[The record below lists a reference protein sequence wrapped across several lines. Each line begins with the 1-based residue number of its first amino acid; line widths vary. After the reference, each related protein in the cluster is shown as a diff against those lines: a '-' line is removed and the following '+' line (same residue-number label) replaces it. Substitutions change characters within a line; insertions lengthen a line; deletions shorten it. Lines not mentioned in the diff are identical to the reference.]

1 MRFNPCCNLFLN
13 LSHSELLNLCNLD
26 GLFTTQFLPVMAT
39 IQISKRDDT
48 RYAAKISIDQEEQV
62 QAEKAAISKLSKTKK
77 VSGFRKGKVPE
88 HIIKSKFAAE
98 MAEETLQATLKA
110 QLPNVVRKAENGLYR
125 IVGVENLNVRA
136 SAYSYELVF
145 DSNPYIK
152 LGNKLGKIKGISVL
166 ENKPIIEDSDI
177 EDEILSI
184 KHNMAEISEKEGDEL
199 SKGDLIICDL
209 EIWFNDIPVGEP
221 MKDSQFILGEPGTDR
236 EVEKIVLEEKKKV
249 GDDFVVKKEFS
260 AEEIE
265 RIEKTEDNGITK
277 EQKEY
282 DLRVS
287 IKEAKSVKYP
297 EVDDE
302 FAKRYK
308 PDLANVAELRE
319 HIGKN
324 LETRFHRKDMDA
336 QIGTAIDV
344 ILPSAELFLPENYLD
359 HKVADYF
366 KTQGVDPSAM
376 NEEQM
381 KEFSD
386 SVLTY
391 EKRRIL
397 VNHFIKEATSLDKK
411 KDAGIEYRDRF
422 SQFLR
427 EELNPDMAN
436 SLIGVYDQM
445 ANEEEV
451 DEISSKVLERY
462 LSIYHQNLIEQYF
475 RKLGIVKK
483 GKKILVKDILQ
494 APENQD

>member
-1 MRFNPCCNLFLN
+1 
-13 LSHSELLNLCNLD
+13 
-26 GLFTTQFLPVMAT
+26 MAT

-48 RYAAKISIDQEEQV
+48 RYAAKISIDREEQV

-77 VSGFRKGKVPE
+77 VSGFRKGKIPE

-98 MAEETLQATLKA
+98 MAEETFQATLKT

-125 IVGVENLNVRA
+125 IVGVENLKAKA

-152 LGNKLGKIKGISVL
+152 LGKIKGISIL
-166 ENKPIIEDSDI
+166 ENKPIVEDSDI

-184 KHNMAEISEKEGDEL
+184 KRDMAEISEKEGDEL

-209 EIWFNDIPVGEP
+209 EIWINDIPTGKP
-221 MKDSQFILGEPGTDR
+221 MKDREFILGEPGTDR
-236 EVEKIVLEEKKKV
+236 ELEKIVLEEKKKV
-249 GDDFVVKKEFS
+249 GDDFVVKQEFS

-265 RIEKTEDNGITK
+265 RIEKTEGSGIPK
-277 EQKEY
+277 GQKEY

-308 PDLANVAELRE
+308 SDLANVAELRE

-344 ILPSAELFLPENYLD
+344 ILPDAELFLPENYLD

-376 NEEQM
+376 NEEQI

-397 VNHFIKEATSLDKK
+397 VNHLIKEAISLDKK
-411 KDAGIEYRDRF
+411 KNAGIEYRDRL

-427 EELNPDMAN
+427 EELNPDMAD

-445 ANEEEV
+445 VNEEEV
-451 DEISSKVLERY
+451 DEISSKILDRY

-483 GKKILVKDILQ
+483 GKKIPVKDLLQ
-494 APENQD
+494 APENQDQSQY

>member
-1 MRFNPCCNLFLN
+1 M
-13 LSHSELLNLCNLD
+13 LNLCNLD

-77 VSGFRKGKVPE
+77 VSGFRKGKIPE

-98 MAEETLQATLKA
+98 MAEETLQATLKT

-125 IVGVENLNVRA
+125 IVGVENLNARA

-152 LGNKLGKIKGISVL
+152 LGKIKGISVL
-166 ENKPIIEDSDI
+166 ENKPIVEDSDI

-184 KHNMAEISEKEGDEL
+184 KRNMAEISEKEGDEL

-209 EIWFNDIPVGEP
+209 EVWINDIPASKP
-221 MKDSQFILGEPGTDR
+221 MKDREFILGEPATDR
-236 EVEKIVLEEKKKV
+236 EVEKVILEEKKKV
-249 GDDFVVKKEFS
+249 GDDFVVKQKFS

-265 RIEKTEDNGITK
+265 RIEKTEDSGIPK
-277 EQKEY
+277 GQKEY

-308 PDLANVAELRE
+308 SDLANVAELRE

-324 LETRFHRKDMDA
+324 LETRFRRKDMDA

-397 VNHFIKEATSLDKK
+397 VNHLIKEATSLDKK
-411 KDAGIEYRDRF
+411 KNAGIEYRDRF
-422 SQFLR
+422 WQFLR
-427 EELNPDMAN
+427 EELNPDMAD

-445 ANEEEV
+445 VNEEEA
-451 DEISSKVLERY
+451 DEISSKILDRY
-462 LSIYHQNLIEQYF
+462 LSIYHQNLIEQHF

-483 GKKILVKDILQ
+483 GKKIPVKDLLQ
-494 APENQD
+494 APENQDQTQY

>member
-1 MRFNPCCNLFLN
+1 
-13 LSHSELLNLCNLD
+13 
-26 GLFTTQFLPVMAT
+26 MAT

-62 QAEKAAISKLSKTKK
+62 QAEKAAISKISKTKK
-77 VSGFRKGKVPE
+77 ISGFRKGKVPE

-110 QLPNVVRKAENGLYR
+110 QLPKVVREAENGLYR
-125 IVGVENLNVRA
+125 IVGIENFKARA

-152 LGNKLGKIKGISVL
+152 LGKIKGVSIL
-166 ENKPIIEDSDI
+166 ENKPIVEDSDI

-184 KHNMAEISEKEGDEL
+184 KRDMAEISEKEGDEL

-209 EIWFNDIPVGEP
+209 EIWINDIPVGEP
-221 MKDSQFILGEPGTDR
+221 MKDRQFILGEPGIDR

-249 GDDFVVKKEFS
+249 GDDFVVKQEFS

-265 RIEKTEDNGITK
+265 RIEKTEDSGITK
-277 EQKEY
+277 GQKEY

-319 HIGKN
+319 HIVKD
-324 LETRFHRKDMDA
+324 LETLFHRKDMDA

-386 SVLTY
+386 SVLTH

-397 VNHFIKEATSLDKK
+397 VNHLVKEATSLDKK
-411 KDAGIEYRDRF
+411 KGAGIEYRDKF

-427 EELNPDMAN
+427 DELSPEMAD

-445 ANEEEV
+445 VNEEEEA
-451 DEISSKVLERY
+451 DEVSSKILERS
-462 LSIYHQNLIEQYF
+462 LSIYHKNLIEQHF

-483 GKKILVKDILQ
+483 GKKIPVKDLLQ
-494 APENQD
+494 ASKNQGEPQY

>member
-1 MRFNPCCNLFLN
+1 M
-13 LSHSELLNLCNLD
+13 LNLCNLD
-26 GLFTTQFLPVMAT
+26 GLFASQFLPVMAT
-39 IQISKRDDT
+39 IQISKRNDT

-77 VSGFRKGKVPE
+77 VSGFRKGKIPE

-98 MAEETLQATLKA
+98 MAEETLQATLKTH
-110 QLPNVVRKAENGLYR
+110 LPNVVRKAENGLYR
-125 IVGVENLNVRA
+125 IVGVENLNARA

-152 LGNKLGKIKGISVL
+152 LGKIKGVSIL

-184 KHNMAEISEKEGDEL
+184 KRDMAEISEKEGDEL

-209 EIWFNDIPVGEP
+209 EIWINDIPVGKP
-221 MKDSQFILGEPGTDR
+221 MKDREFILGEPGTDR

-265 RIEKTEDNGITK
+265 RIEKTEDSGIPK
-277 EQKEY
+277 GQKEY

-287 IKEAKSVKYP
+287 IKEVKSVKYP

-308 PDLANVAELRE
+308 PDLASVAELRE
-319 HIGKN
+319 HVGKN
-324 LETRFHRKDMDA
+324 LKTLFHRKDMDA

-344 ILPSAELFLPENYLD
+344 ILPGAELFLPENYLD

-386 SVLTY
+386 SVLAY
-391 EKRRIL
+391 EKRHIL
-397 VNHFIKEATSLDKK
+397 VNHLIKEATSLDKK
-411 KDAGIEYRDRF
+411 KNAEIEYRDRF
-422 SQFLR
+422 LQFLR
-427 EELNPDMAN
+427 EELHPDIAD

-445 ANEEEV
+445 VNEEEA
-451 DEISSKVLERY
+451 DEFSSKILDRY
-462 LSIYHQNLIEQYF
+462 LSIYHQNLIEQHF

-483 GKKILVKDILQ
+483 GKKIPVKDLLQ
-494 APENQD
+494 APENQGQPQH

>member
-1 MRFNPCCNLFLN
+1 
-13 LSHSELLNLCNLD
+13 
-26 GLFTTQFLPVMAT
+26 MAT

-48 RYAAKISIDQEEQV
+48 RYAAKISIDQKEQV

-88 HIIKSKFAAE
+88 YIIKSKFAAE
-98 MAEETLQATLKA
+98 IAEETLQATLKT

-125 IVGVENLNVRA
+125 IVGVENFNASA

-145 DSNPYIK
+145 DSNPYI
-152 LGNKLGKIKGISVL
+152 KLGKIKGISVL

-184 KHNMAEISEKEGDEL
+184 KRNMAEISEKEGDEL

-209 EIWFNDIPVGEP
+209 EIWINDIPLGEP
-221 MKDSQFILGEPGTDR
+221 MKDRQFILGESDNDR

-249 GDDFVVKKEFS
+249 GDDFVVKKELS

-265 RIEKTEDNGITK
+265 SIEKTEDSGITK
-277 EQKEY
+277 GQKEY

-324 LETRFHRKDMDA
+324 LETRFHREDMDA

-344 ILPSAELFLPENYLD
+344 ILPSAELFLPRNYLD

-366 KTQGVDPSAM
+366 KTQGIDPSVM

-411 KDAGIEYRDRF
+411 KNAGIEYRDRF

-427 EELNPDMAN
+427 EELNPDMAD

-445 ANEEEV
+445 INEEET
-451 DEISSKVLERY
+451 DEISSKILERY

-483 GKKILVKDILQ
+483 GKKIPVKDLLQ
-494 APENQD
+494 ATENQDQAQY

>member
-1 MRFNPCCNLFLN
+1 
-13 LSHSELLNLCNLD
+13 
-26 GLFTTQFLPVMAT
+26 MAT

-98 MAEETLQATLKA
+98 MAEETLQATLKT

-125 IVGVENLNVRA
+125 IVGVENLNARA

-152 LGNKLGKIKGISVL
+152 LGKIKGISVL
-166 ENKPIIEDSDI
+166 DNKPIVEDSDI

-184 KHNMAEISEKEGDEL
+184 KRNMAEISEKEGDEL

-209 EIWFNDIPVGEP
+209 ELWINDIPLGAP
-221 MKDSQFILGEPGTDR
+221 MKDRQFILGEFGADR
-236 EVEKIVLEEKKKV
+236 EFEKIILEEKKKV
-249 GDDFVVKKEFS
+249 GDDFVVKKDLS

-265 RIEKTEDNGITK
+265 KIEKTEDSGITK
-277 EQKEY
+277 GQKEY

-297 EVDDE
+297 EIDDE
-302 FAKRYK
+302 FAKCYK
-308 PDLANVAELRE
+308 SDLANVAELRK

-324 LETRFHRKDMDA
+324 LETRFHRKNMDA
-336 QIGTAIDV
+336 QIGTAIDA

-359 HKVADYF
+359 YKLTDYF
-366 KTQGVDPSAM
+366 KAQGIDPSAM
-376 NEEQM
+376 NKERM

-386 SVLTY
+386 SMLTY
-391 EKRRIL
+391 EKKRIL
-397 VNHFIKEATSLDKK
+397 VNHLVKEATSLDKK
-411 KDAGIEYRDRF
+411 KNGGIEYRDRF
-422 SQFLR
+422 WQFLR
-427 EELNPDMAN
+427 EELNPDMAD
-436 SLIGVYDQM
+436 SLMGVYDQM
-445 ANEEEV
+445 ANKEET
-451 DEISSKVLERY
+451 DEISSKILERY

-483 GKKILVKDILQ
+483 GKKMPVKDLLQ
-494 APENQD
+494 AQENQDQPQY